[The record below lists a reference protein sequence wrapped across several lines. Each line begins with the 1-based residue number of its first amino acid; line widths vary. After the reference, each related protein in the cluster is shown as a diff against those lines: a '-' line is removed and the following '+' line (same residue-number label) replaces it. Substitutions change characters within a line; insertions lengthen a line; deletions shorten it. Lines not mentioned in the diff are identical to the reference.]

1 MAKLH
6 ERIGT
11 WNMLPK
17 DRLPYTTTQESRWD
31 MLTQRALA
39 HRIACRELMS
49 EKERSDSLRV
59 AAQEESNLLHN
70 AVQESKWNA
79 LVQRALA
86 HLAADEQLNQEAEE
100 LEHMHALAEEE
111 RVCSYECEEP
121 KSNAHGACAKSGT
134 QSTA

>member
-17 DRLPYTTTQESRWD
+17 DRLPYTTKQESRWD

-39 HRIACRELMS
+39 HLTACRELMP
-49 EKERSDSLRV
+49 EKERSDSLLV
-59 AAQEESNLLHN
+59 PAQESNLLHK
-70 AVQESKWNA
+70 ATQESKWNA
-79 LVQRALA
+79 LVQRTLA
-86 HLAADEQLNQEAEE
+86 HLSADEQLNQEAEE

-111 RVCSYECEEP
+111 EVCSCGRC
-121 KSNAHGACAKSGT
+121 SCLTQGAG
-134 QSTA
+134 